1 MHRNRILM
9 FFALALGMALALPS
23 TASATVP
30 LGYVQLSGSNLQD
43 STGTLLA
50 NATISFA
57 PVNNAGQPISYQVNG
72 HGQAMFIPV
81 YALVTNGAFT
91 VLIADSS
98 LTNPV
103 NVCYSVSVV
112 NNVSGQSVLGGGYGC
127 VQPSGSGLAVTG
139 GNPWC
144 TAAGSYGGTCN
155 FDLYVPN
162 EAGLVVEQPGTPG
175 ATGAA
180 GPIGLVWM
188 GAWSSSTAYVVNN
201 GVSYNGSSYIAVA
214 SSTNQT
220 PPNATYWS
228 VLAAQGA
235 TGSGSGTVNSGTNY
249 SPSYYVGTG
258 TTVGG
263 ITPFNGLSY
272 WSSSAAPTAATSHN
286 ESTPTNCIA
295 ASGSGTA
302 YTCTTAPTFTPA
314 TGDHIQFKADVA
326 NTGSA
331 TLAVNGAGAATI
343 KKWGGSGALIA
354 NDLLAAH
361 WISATFDGT
370 YWQLEGQLGNANS
383 TQINGVTLSGL
394 ATGLLKNATGTG
406 VPSIAVAATDYIA
419 PGGAGGTPSSLTLTN
434 ATGLPLGTG
443 VTGTLLAA
451 QEPAHTGDATNTAA
465 SLAMTVKGLNG
476 TLLSGLASGLLYNT
490 TATGAPSIATNTQLN
505 ALIATLT
512 GCSTATYVYTPQ
524 GGDCVP
530 AAGGGSGTVASG
542 TIYSPAYYTGTGTTV
557 GGVTPFSGLAYFSTS
572 AAPAAATNTQLNT
585 LIATLTGCSTATYV
599 YTPQGGDC
607 VAPSGGGSGT
617 VSSGTAY
624 SPAYY
629 TGTGTTVGGV
639 TPFSGLAYF
648 STSVAPAAATAAQ
661 IVAAIGSTAVAN
673 ATNAAGL
680 SATLAAAS
688 GGTGEAG
695 TITGV
700 AYHNGSSA
708 DTAASAAQIV
718 AAISTTAVANAT
730 AAGTST
736 NTAGGAGGEILYQSA
751 PGATGFSAAGT
762 TGQVAT
768 SGGTGAPTFSDLW
781 LPEKIVPAN
790 CNNATAGNGMSLP
803 TANAPTAVCR
813 TGTYVQTGYLQFTA
827 SDSAQWQDEVPGDWD
842 SANGPYVRV
851 NYTQA
856 AATASQSIIYTIAAV
871 CSATVDDTVWP
882 AVQTFSTTTTGST
895 INTQY
900 AQTLQLNSTTM
911 ANCAAGKMIN
921 FQINTASGSSATTNL
936 QMVTVTWPHKTPGV
950 AEAN

>member
-1 MHRNRILM
+1 
-9 FFALALGMALALPS
+9 
-23 TASATVP
+23 
-30 LGYVQLSGSNLQD
+30 
-43 STGTLLA
+43 
-50 NATISFA
+50 
-57 PVNNAGQPISYQVNG
+57 
-72 HGQAMFIPV
+72 
-81 YALVTNGAFT
+81 
-91 VLIADSS
+91 
-98 LTNPV
+98 
-103 NVCYSVSVV
+103 
-112 NNVSGQSVLGGGYGC
+112 
-127 VQPSGSGLAVTG
+127 
-139 GNPWC
+139 
-144 TAAGSYGGTCN
+144 
-155 FDLYVPN
+155 
-162 EAGLVVEQPGTPG
+162 
-175 ATGAA
+175 
-180 GPIGLVWM
+180 
-188 GAWSSSTAYVVNN
+188 
-201 GVSYNGSSYIAVA
+201 
-214 SSTNQT
+214 
-220 PPNATYWS
+220 
-228 VLAAQGA
+228 
-235 TGSGSGTVNSGTNY
+235 
-249 SPSYYVGTG
+249 
-258 TTVGG
+258 
-263 ITPFNGLSY
+263 
-272 WSSSAAPTAATSHN
+272 
-286 ESTPTNCIA
+286 
-295 ASGSGTA
+295 
-302 YTCTTAPTFTPA
+302 
-314 TGDHIQFKADVA
+314 
-326 NTGSA
+326 
-331 TLAVNGAGAATI
+331 
-343 KKWGGSGALIA
+343 
-354 NDLLAAH
+354 
-361 WISATFDGT
+361 
-370 YWQLEGQLGNANS
+370 
-383 TQINGVTLSGL
+383 
-394 ATGLLKNATGTG
+394 
-406 VPSIAVAATDYIA
+406 VAATDYIA
-419 PGGAGGTPSSLTLTN
+419 PGGEGGTPSSLTLTN

-542 TIYSPAYYTGTGTTV
+542 TI
-557 GGVTPFSGLAYFSTS
+557 
-572 AAPAAATNTQLNT
+572 
-585 LIATLTGCSTATYV
+585 
-599 YTPQGGDC
+599 
-607 VAPSGGGSGT
+607 
-617 VSSGTAY
+617 Y

>member
-1 MHRNRILM
+1 LEIDMHRNRILM

-112 NNVSGQSVLGGGYGC
+112 NNVSGQSVLGGGYNC
-127 VQPSGSGLAVTG
+127 LQPSGSGLAVTG

-175 ATGAA
+175 ATGPPGPASTVPGPA
-180 GPIGLVWM
+180 GTTPTFTIGTVTNL
-188 GAWSSSTAYVVNN
+188 
-201 GVSYNGSSYIAVA
+201 SYGS
-214 SSTNQT
+214 
-220 PPNATYWS
+220 NATATVSGGPAYTLS
-228 VLAAQGA
+228 FGIPAGAQGA
-235 TGSGSGTVNSGTNY
+235 TGSTGATGAAGTTPTFTIGTVNTLIYGSTATVTVSGG
-249 SPSYYVGTG
+249 P
-258 TTVGG
+258 
-263 ITPFNGLSY
+263 
-272 WSSSAAPTAATSHN
+272 
-286 ESTPTNCIA
+286 
-295 ASGSGTA
+295 A
-302 YTCTTAPTFTPA
+302 YTLSFGIPA
-314 TGDHIQFKADVA
+314 GQ
-326 NTGSA
+326 
-331 TLAVNGAGAATI
+331 NGAGAGTVTSVAITVPSWLTSTGCTI
-343 KKWGGSGALIA
+343 TAAGTCAISGTSEPANYFLASPNGSAGAMTPRAIV
-354 NDLLAAH
+354 AAD
-361 WISATFDGT
+361 IPTLNQSTSGTAAGLSAT
-370 YWQLEGQLGNANS
+370 L
-383 TQINGVTLSGL
+383 
-394 ATGLLKNATGTG
+394 
-406 VPSIAVAATDYIA
+406 
-419 PGGAGGTPSSLTLTN
+419 
-434 ATGLPLGTG
+434 
-443 VTGTLLAA
+443 
-451 QEPAHTGDATNTAA
+451 TAA
-465 SLAMTVKGLNG
+465 SGGTGEAGTITGILYGNG
-476 TLLSGLASGLLYNT
+476 TSAH
-490 TATGAPSIATNTQLN
+490 
-505 ALIATLT
+505 
-512 GCSTATYVYTPQ
+512 
-524 GGDCVP
+524 
-530 AAGGGSGTVASG
+530 
-542 TIYSPAYYTGTGTTV
+542 
-557 GGVTPFSGLAYFSTS
+557 TS
-572 AAPAAATNTQLNT
+572 
-585 LIATLTGCSTATYV
+585 
-599 YTPQGGDC
+599 
-607 VAPSGGGSGT
+607 
-617 VSSGTAY
+617 
-624 SPAYY
+624 
-629 TGTGTTVGGV
+629 
-639 TPFSGLAYF
+639 
-648 STSVAPAAATAAQ
+648 ATAAQ
-661 IVAAIGSTAVAN
+661 IVAAISATAVAN

-700 AYHNGSSA
+700 AYHNGSGA
-708 DTAASAAQIV
+708 DTAATAAQIV

-751 PGATGFSAAGT
+751 AGATGFSAAGT
-762 TGQVAT
+762 TGQSAV

-803 TANAPTAVCR
+803 TASAPTAVCR

-827 SDSAQWQDEVPGDWD
+827 TDSAQWQDEVPGDWD

-882 AVQTFSTTTTGST
+882 AVQTFATTTTGST